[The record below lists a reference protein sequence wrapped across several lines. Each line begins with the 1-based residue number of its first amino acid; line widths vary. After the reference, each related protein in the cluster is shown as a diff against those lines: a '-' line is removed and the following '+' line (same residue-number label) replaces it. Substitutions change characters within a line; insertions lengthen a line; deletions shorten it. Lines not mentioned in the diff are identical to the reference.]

1 MDKNWQTGRN
11 GRGFTLIELL
21 IVMTLIGILA
31 AIAAPSYQRSLIR
44 AREAVLLENLFQMRN
59 ALELFFRRLSTA
71 IPKPLRKLVETK
83 YLRTLPVDPF
93 TRRNDSWTVV
103 RADPAAEFEPAREG
117 IYDVQSGSNLVG
129 LNGSPYREW

>member
-59 ALELFFRRLSTA
+59 ALDAFFADFDRYPETLEE
-71 IPKPLRKLVETK
+71 LVETK

-117 IYDVQSGSNLVG
+117 IYDVHSGSNLVG
-129 LNGSPYREW
+129 LNGIPYREW